1 MTLDVAIIGLGKMG
15 SLHLKAFTRLR
26 AEGLIGKIYGAD
38 SDAGK
43 SKIYLNVLDK
53 FFNNINDIKHQHV
66 DLVIIAT
73 PTYTHYDFIKKFLP
87 ITHVLVEKPLAESY
101 EKFQEIKHL
110 VKKVKN
116 RLFIGHIE
124 RFNPVTDYLKRII
137 SSNVQYLSFIRTS
150 SKPLKPENYVNVVLD
165 LMVHDVDLLSYIF
178 SLKDTNKVSIL
189 KVLSFLE
196 DKFITTSHATLK
208 IDKTLI
214 TLYSSWNYQR
224 KYRLLKILTDHG
236 IYSVDFHNRKV
247 ETPYS
252 TLFWKGIDQVYEED
266 KHVVL
271 SIINNEDSI
280 IEFNNCLFSYELI
293 FKILSSTL
301 IIEKS

>member
-1 MTLDVAIIGLGKMG
+1 MTLNVAIIGLGKMG
-15 SLHLKAFTRLR
+15 SLHLRALTRLKT
-26 AEGLIGKIYGAD
+26 EGLIGKIYGVD
-38 SDAGK
+38 SDVDKGR
-43 SKIYLNVLDK
+43 IYLNILDK
-53 FFNNINDIKHQHV
+53 FFNNINNIKHQHV

-73 PTYTHYDFIKKFLP
+73 PTYTHYDFIEKFLP

-101 EKFQEIKHL
+101 DKFQEIKHL

-165 LMVHDVDLLSYIF
+165 LMIHDVDLLSYIF
-178 SLKDTNKVSIL
+178 SLKDINKVNIL

-208 IDKTLI
+208 IDNTLI